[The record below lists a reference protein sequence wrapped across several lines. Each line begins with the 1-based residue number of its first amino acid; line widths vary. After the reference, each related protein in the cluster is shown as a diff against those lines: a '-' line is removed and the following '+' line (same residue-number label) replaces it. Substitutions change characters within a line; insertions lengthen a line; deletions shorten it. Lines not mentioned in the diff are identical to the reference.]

1 VSVDFASFL
10 SVARVPPSMV
20 DSDLLAAFDDEVIR
34 AVAAENDVERDLLVD
49 ALRDH
54 QRTMRDN
61 PGVENLVYEWRKQ
74 FQDPVLDRTPDRY
87 VVAVKA
93 SVWEEFGSFL
103 ELSDEMLGAVV
114 AVHQEQVLRSL
125 SEGALTS
132 APELVPLVVTRPA
145 SD

>member
-1 VSVDFASFL
+1 
-10 SVARVPPSMV
+10 MV

-87 VVAVKA
+87 VVAVKP

-125 SEGALTS
+125 SEEALTS
-132 APELVPLVVTRPA
+132 APELVPLVVARPA